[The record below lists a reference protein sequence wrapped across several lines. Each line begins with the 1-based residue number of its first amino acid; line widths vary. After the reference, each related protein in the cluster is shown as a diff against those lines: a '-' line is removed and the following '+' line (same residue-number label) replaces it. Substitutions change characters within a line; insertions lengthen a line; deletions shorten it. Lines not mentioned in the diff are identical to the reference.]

1 MTLGVNHQEARF
13 IFVLSQ
19 QTAECPSCSYLHCS
33 RMFLVTSN
41 SALPIQ
47 GQRFKGTA
55 SNAATRISPWISDTH
70 TLCTDAPFQG
80 CHVPLPQNPPALP
93 VASLAPIQEVLLFQN
108 QAALGMLLV
117 YSTPYGFC
125 VSLRCSATLA
135 LLPAV
140 KLNTADG

>member
-33 RMFLVTSN
+33 RMLLVTSN

-55 SNAATRISPWISDTH
+55 SNAATQISPWISDTH

-117 YSTPYGFC
+117 YSTPYGSC

-135 LLPAV
+135 PSCEAQHC
-140 KLNTADG
+140 

>member
-33 RMFLVTSN
+33 RMLLVTSN

-108 QAALGMLLV
+108 EAALGMLLV
-117 YSTPYGFC
+117 YSTPYGSC

-135 LLPAV
+135 PSCEAQHC
-140 KLNTADG
+140 

>member
-33 RMFLVTSN
+33 RMLLVTSN

-117 YSTPYGFC
+117 YSTPYGSC

-135 LLPAV
+135 PSCEAQHC
-140 KLNTADG
+140 